1 MVIGSKVALITN
13 YQFILHH
20 SSFPYMPLRL
30 KSLELHGYKTFASR
44 MEFQFG
50 EGVTAIVGP
59 NGSGKSNIAD
69 SLRWVLGEQSYG
81 LLRGKKTEDMIFA
94 GSEGRPKAGMASA
107 TITFDNTNGWLPV
120 DFSEVALTRRA
131 YRDGHN
137 EYLLNGQQVRLRDL
151 NELLAASGMSERT
164 YTILGQGLVDASLA
178 LKADERR
185 RIFEEAAGIGLYR
198 SRRDD
203 ALKRLE
209 TTQRNL
215 ERVLDIL
222 AELEPRLRSLE
233 RQARRANEFSR
244 AQADLKVLL
253 LDWYGYHWHHAQ
265 DELNAVHTTLRSE
278 EVRAREARE
287 AYARV
292 QAEFNQFRERLS
304 GLRAQLNAW
313 HREAAGFHNQKETIS
328 RELAVLDERRR
339 ALVAS
344 QQSLLTEQERAAG
357 EETLAQERIL
367 EVEEEVLRQQGE
379 HEEAKS
385 QLASAQTALQARQ
398 AERAAVEEKL
408 TEARVQVNALGAQRA
423 ETQARLDELKTRIE
437 AQNQK
442 LESARGAIQSTES
455 AFKKAEALLDEART
469 GRERVEAELSEAEQ
483 KAESGKQKA
492 EKMAGEL
499 RLRREQR
506 DARAAEHA
514 RLQAQLE
521 VIEQAEA
528 SLTGYAEGARLLLD
542 AARQSRLNARGALSA
557 ALDVPA
563 ELETAITAA
572 LGDSLDAILVSGDSV
587 EDALNL
593 LEQGEG
599 RAAILPIDQQTSEFL
614 KNSEVSSADPDCLG
628 IAASLLRVPD
638 DLRVAT
644 NLLLGNTLIVKNR
657 SAARRLVAGLPA
669 HARVVTLSGEV
680 FRADG
685 LILAGKAPRSGTL
698 SRPRQRRE
706 AQASLAAVAETLSTL
721 ETELT
726 RLTAE
731 AESALDEQR
740 RAEAAARDAR
750 TRLAE
755 AREIEQKSAIET
767 ESARRQFEFAQ
778 AQVEAL
784 TGEIAAAEAERE
796 RAAGSRSEMEA
807 NAATAQES
815 IRGLT
820 SELAALSLQEV
831 QEQVTYWTTRAA
843 VSKSALA
850 AALNRREE
858 RASAATRLGG
868 QKSDVVKRL
877 EESAH
882 AIVTLDAEKES
893 LRAQESELA
902 GQIETMNLK
911 VDPAEKDLES
921 AEQQE
926 KLYQLQESEAQRS
939 MTNAERSLGQVQ
951 LELTRRQEALVSL
964 RQRIEDDFG
973 LVQFDYR
980 ENVSGPVPLPL
991 DGMVEQ
997 LPVVTSLPLEL
1008 EDHMTRARQSLRRM
1022 GAVNPEAAQEYEAE
1036 SQRYGFMKEQ
1046 VEDLRKAEADIHQVI
1061 AELDDLTQREFH
1073 KTFEQVANEFRNI
1086 FIKLFGGGSARLT
1099 LTDPDN
1105 LVETGIE
1112 IEAKLPGRREQGL
1125 ALLSGGERSLTA
1137 IALVFALLKVSP
1149 TPVCVMDEVD
1159 AMLDEANVGRFRDLL
1174 KELSAETQFVVITH
1188 NRNTV
1193 QAADVIYG
1201 VTMGRDSASQVISL
1215 KLDDISDEMLGRSRG

>member
-1 MVIGSKVALITN
+1 
-13 YQFILHH
+13 
-20 SSFPYMPLRL
+20 MPLRL

-50 EGVTAIVGP
+50 EGITAIVGP

-69 SLRWVLGEQSYG
+69 ALRWVLGEQSYG

-107 TITFDNTNGWLPV
+107 TITFDNADGWLPV

-137 EYLLNGQQVRLRDL
+137 EYLLNGQQVRLRDI
-151 NELLAASGMSERT
+151 NELLAASGLSERT

-185 RIFEEAAGIGLYR
+185 RLFEEAAGIGLYR
-198 SRRDD
+198 TRRDD

-222 AELEPRLRSLE
+222 AELEPRIKSLE

-253 LDWYGYHWHHAQ
+253 LDWYGYHWHRAQ
-265 DELNAVHTTLRSE
+265 NELNEVHTTLRGQES
-278 EVRAREARE
+278 RTRESRE

-292 QAEFNQFRERLS
+292 QAEFGGFRERLS

-313 HREAAGFHNQKETIS
+313 HRQSAELHNRKETIS

-339 ALVAS
+339 ALTAS
-344 QQSLLTEQERAAG
+344 QGALFAEQERATG
-357 EETLAQERIL
+357 EETLAQERIFEIEQ
-367 EVEEEVLRQQGE
+367 EVVRQQGE
-379 HEEAKS
+379 NEEAKS
-385 QLASAQTALQARQ
+385 QLAAAQSALQARG
-398 AERAAVEEKL
+398 AERTAAEQKL
-408 TEARVQVNALGAQRA
+408 NEARAQVNALHAQRA

-442 LESARGAIQSTES
+442 LESTRGAIQSAE
-455 AFKKAEALLDEART
+455 AALKKAETLLEDTRKK
-469 GRERVEAELSEAEQ
+469 RERADAELNEAEQ
-483 KAESGKQKA
+483 KAEGGKQNAEKA
-492 EKMAGEL
+492 EEEL
-499 RLRREQR
+499 RLRRGQR

-542 AARQSRLNARGALSA
+542 AARQSRLTSRGALSA

-572 LGDSLDAILVSGDSV
+572 LGDSLDAILVASNSI
-587 EDALNL
+587 EDAMNL

-599 RAAILPIDQQTSEFL
+599 RAAILPIDQTSEFS
-614 KNSEVSSADPDCLG
+614 KNSEVSSTDPDCIG
-628 IAASLLRVPD
+628 VAASLLNVPD

-644 NLLLGNTLIVKNR
+644 QLLLGNTLVVKNR

-698 SRPRQRRE
+698 GRPRQRRE
-706 AQASLAAVAETLSTL
+706 AQASLASVADVLSAL
-721 ETELT
+721 ENSLAQLT
-726 RLTAE
+726 GQVESARREQAQAE
-731 AESALDEQR
+731 ASARQ
-740 RAEAAARDAR
+740 AR
-750 TRLAE
+750 TRLEA
-755 AREIEQKSAIET
+755 AREAEQKSTLEV

-778 AQVEAL
+778 GQVEAL
-784 TGEIAAAEAERE
+784 AGEIARAESD
-796 RAAGSRSEMEA
+796 RARASASRSEMEA
-807 NAATAQES
+807 QAVAGQES
-815 IRGLT
+815 ARGLT
-820 SELAALSLQEV
+820 SELAALSLDEV
-831 QEQVTYWTTRAA
+831 QEQVTYWTTRVA
-843 VSKSALA
+843 VSKGALA
-850 AALNRREE
+850 EALNRRYE
-858 RASAATRLGG
+858 RTGTAERLGG
-868 QKSDVVKRL
+868 QKSEVAKKI
-877 EESAH
+877 EEAAQ
-882 AIVTLDAEKES
+882 AIVGLDAEKES
-893 LRAQESELA
+893 LCAQESGLV
-902 GQIETMNLK
+902 GQIDSMRLQIE
-911 VDPAEKDLES
+911 PAEKDLES
-921 AEQQE
+921 AEEQE
-926 KLYQLQESEAQRS
+926 KAYQLQDSEAQRG
-939 MTNAERSLGQVQ
+939 MTNAERALGQVQ
-951 LELTRRQEALVSL
+951 LELTRRQEMLTTL

-973 LVQFDYR
+973 LVEFDYR

-1008 EDHMTRARQSLRRM
+1008 EEQMTRARQQLRRM
-1022 GAVNPEAAQEYEAE
+1022 GAVNPEAQQEYQAE
-1036 SQRYGFMKEQ
+1036 SQRYKFMKEQ
-1046 VEDLRKAEADIHQVI
+1046 VEDLHKAEADLRQVI
-1061 AELDDLTQREFH
+1061 SELDDLTQREFH
-1073 KTFEQVANEFRNI
+1073 KTFEAVANEFRNI

-1174 KELSAETQFVVITH
+1174 RELSRDTQFVVITH

-1201 VTMGRDSASQVISL
+1201 VTMGRDSSSQVISL
-1215 KLDDISDEMLGRSRG
+1215 KLDEISDEMLGRSRG